1 MAEFSKQYCEIYD
14 EDFPWD
20 FDIKEIADTIPKGHY
35 KPMICEG
42 FGFLGIGVDLNG
54 NIEILLTNPKDESKY
69 VQLDY
74 KKYIALHKSK
84 IQNNG

>member
-14 EDFPWD
+14 WDFPWD
-20 FDIKEIADTIPKGHY
+20 FDIEEIAETIPKGHY

-42 FGFLGIGVDLNG
+42 FGFLGIGVDLND
-54 NIEILLTNPKDESKY
+54 NIEIFLTDPNDETKY

-84 IQNNG
+84 AQME

>member
-14 EDFPWD
+14 WDFPWD
-20 FDIKEIADTIPKGHY
+20 FDIEEIAETIHKGHY

-42 FGFLGIGVDLNG
+42 FGFLGIGVDLND
-54 NIEILLTNPKDESKY
+54 NIEILLTDPNDETKY

-84 IQNNG
+84 AQME

>member
-20 FDIKEIADTIPKGHY
+20 FDIEEIAETIPKGHY

-42 FGFLGIGVDLNG
+42 FGFLGIGVDLND
-54 NIEILLTNPKDESKY
+54 NIEILLTDPNDETKY

-84 IQNNG
+84 AQME